1 VRVTVQGSRGQDE
14 DEAASL
20 LIRPMCAPYGLHV
33 ASARAQGRVHFAHV
47 LFSFF
52 SGISFSDLSYNRHSR
67 NFHTPWLYTEKL
79 LCQFPQSFENK
90 CETIAINFSEIS
102 FTRSIRR
109 DGCRPI
115 IGKLTRE
122 ADIRR

>member
-1 VRVTVQGSRGQDE
+1 MKMRLRHC
-14 DEAASL
+14 L
-20 LIRPMCAPYGLHV
+20 LGL
-33 ASARAQGRVHFAHV
+33 SARLMDSMLLQRERKAGCILHMFC
-47 LFSFF
+47 FF